1 MVIIATK
8 CTTFVRLIPMYVH
21 RDEWKD
27 EWNVTK
33 RSIMH
38 LKNKC
43 ITVGGSNAVGVLCNG
58 GLIPAHKYWKCIS
71 RRLMFQMTVITM

>member
-43 ITVGGSNAVGVLCNG
+43 ITVGGSNAVGVC
-58 GLIPAHKYWKCIS
+58 
-71 RRLMFQMTVITM
+71 V